1 MESRLRGNDGWD
13 GSSVNFDRGNRGRRV
28 VAPRGHRARAIDGL
42 LNPFAALFHAF
53 LDRMDGAIV
62 DGGIEASLPDGT
74 TRLLGGRRPGP
85 HPVVHLHRWRALI
98 SLAAGGSAG
107 WYEAWA
113 RGDWSSPDPVP
124 LFEIFTLNRTTL
136 ALLGRASPATRVFR
150 RIAHRLRRND
160 KAGSRRNIAY
170 HYDLG
175 NDFYREWLDPTLT
188 YSSALFGSSRAQAEP
203 VEAGWQTTPFD
214 GLRVSAEGCPSA
226 GDLEAAQQA
235 KLDAILA
242 RTATEPGDT
251 ILEIGCGWGSF
262 AERAARGGRQ
272 VHALTLAA
280 EQKRHV
286 EARMAAAGLSGVAV
300 ELTDYRDVV
309 GSYDAVASIEMVEA
323 VGQEYWPAY
332 LRTIAR
338 VLKPG
343 GRAAIQYIAID
354 DSIFEHYAANVDFI
368 QTYVFPGGLLISE
381 SRFRRIAEGCGLE
394 WTDPHHFGAD
404 YAETLRLWRETFD
417 AADLE
422 GRIPVAFDNA
432 FRELWRYY
440 LMYCEGGFRGG
451 AIDVAQVTLVKKG

>member
-1 MESRLRGNDGWD
+1 MNVERS
-13 GSSVNFDRGNRGRRV
+13 NRGRRV
-28 VAPRGHRARAIDGL
+28 VAPRGHRARAIDTL
-42 LNPFAALFHAF
+42 LSPFAALFHGF

-62 DGGIEASLPDGT
+62 DGAIEASLPDGT

-85 HPVVHLHRWRALI
+85 QPVVHLHSWRALV

-150 RIAHRLRRND
+150 RLAHRLRRND
-160 KAGSRRNIAY
+160 KKGSRRNIAY

-175 NDFYREWLDPTLT
+175 NDFYRAWLDPTLT
-188 YSSALFGSSRAQAEP
+188 YSSALFGAPGAHPEP
-203 VEAGWQTTPFD
+203 VEAGMAEAPLD
-214 GLRVSAEGCPSA
+214 RLRVSAQGRPTA
-226 GDLEAAQQA
+226 GGLEAAQQA

-242 RTATEPGDT
+242 RTATGPGDT

-262 AERAARGGRQ
+262 AETAARGGRR

-286 EARMAAAGLSGVAV
+286 EARMAAAGLTGVAV
-300 ELTDYRDVV
+300 ELTDYRDVL
-309 GSYDAVASIEMVEA
+309 GTYDAVASIEMVEA

-332 LRTIAR
+332 LQTIAR

-354 DSIFEHYAANVDFI
+354 DAIFANYAANVDFI

-381 SRFRRIAEGCGLE
+381 SRFRRIAEDCGLE
-394 WTDPHHFGAD
+394 WADLHRFGAD
-404 YAETLRLWRETFD
+404 YAETLRLWREAFD
-417 AADLE
+417 AADRE